1 MADENT
7 QPLWDA
13 ARDGNLAEVTH
24 LLGLG
29 NVNINWINEGAQ
41 GETPLIVATRNGH
54 IPVVRALLD
63 AGADVNYRDIRD
75 NGDPTAIYWAA
86 FKNNIEMINLL
97 LERGADPNIAG
108 RGGATPLKIAKS
120 KGNTQAMVVLLD
132 ALGDYNQTDAQGK
145 TLLHWASST
154 GKIPLINFLIMKG
167 ANINPKDNRGDTP
180 ISVAK
185 NEDVRKLLQ
194 EEYDKR
200 NKTILMRKIYNT
212 PQDKG
217 GLELGDDG
225 LDVNSQR
232 DLYQYMGGL
241 KRKRTIRKRKTI
253 RRRKSRK
260 SNKSKR
266 RRL

>member
-1 MADENT
+1 M
-7 QPLWDA
+7 
-13 ARDGNLAEVTH
+13 
-24 LLGLG
+24 
-29 NVNINWINEGAQ
+29 
-41 GETPLIVATRNGH
+41 
-54 IPVVRALLD
+54 
-63 AGADVNYRDIRD
+63 
-75 NGDPTAIYWAA
+75 
-86 FKNNIEMINLL
+86 
-97 LERGADPNIAG
+97 
-108 RGGATPLKIAKS
+108 S
-120 KGNTQAMVVLLD
+120 VLLD

-241 KRKRTIRKRKTI
+241 KRRRTIRKIKTI